1 MGRRLFGE
9 IARAGLRFA
18 FHSWG
23 TALEVIAA
31 AHLGIC
37 WPETV
42 VEWLEYPCYSAPR
55 DARACTRSRWPPKIL
70 TEPLEIDHGDLIVP
84 REPGLGVTV
93 DESVIERYP
102 WIPGPWSYF
111 RIDSPRRNSAGHFRS
126 LREMGAGLRRMSGDR
141 FRYYDLLVH
150 VFVVVLLI
158 SNLVGQK
165 ITAVGPFRVSG
176 AQLLFPITYIFGD
189 VFTEVYGYG
198 ASRRAIWIG
207 FFASALLAVMGLV
220 AVWLPPAPGWDNQ
233 AAFATVFNFVPRLIA
248 ASLIAFWC
256 GEFANSFVMAKMKL
270 LTKGRYLWTRTVGST
285 VVGQAVDT
293 SVVMVLAF
301 GGSLTSGLIAN
312 LIVSG
317 YLGKVLYEVAAT
329 PLTYWI
335 VNFLKRREGVDTFDA
350 NTDFNPFHGE
360 R

>member
-1 MGRRLFGE
+1 MN
-9 IARAGLRFA
+9 
-18 FHSWG
+18 WG
-23 TALEVIAA
+23 
-31 AHLGIC
+31 
-37 WPETV
+37 
-42 VEWLEYPCYSAPR
+42 
-55 DARACTRSRWPPKIL
+55 
-70 TEPLEIDHGDLIVP
+70 
-84 REPGLGVTV
+84 
-93 DESVIERYP
+93 
-102 WIPGPWSYF
+102 
-111 RIDSPRRNSAGHFRS
+111 
-126 LREMGAGLRRMSGDR
+126 R

-165 ITAVGPFRVSG
+165 ITAVGPFRISG
-176 AQLLFPITYIFGD
+176 AQLFFPVTYIFGD

-207 FFASALLAVMGLV
+207 FFASGLLAVMGLI
-220 AVWLPPAPGWDNQ
+220 AVWLPPAPGWHGQ
-233 AAFATVFNFVPRLIA
+233 AAFATVFDFVPRLIA
-248 ASLIAFWC
+248 ASLAAFWC

-293 SVVMVLAF
+293 SVLMVLAF
-301 GGSLTSGLIAN
+301 GGSLTPALIGN

-335 VNFLKRREGVDTFDA
+335 VGFLKRREGVDPFDT

-360 R
+360 K